1 MSSELIII
9 LTTSLFFLF
18 LLGIISALMYTI
30 SKWVNDTDSTRGAG
44 DQTASFLHL
53 PFRR

>member
-1 MSSELIII
+1 MSSELITI

-18 LLGIISALMYTI
+18 LLGIISALLYNI
-30 SKWVNDTDSTRGAG
+30 SKWVNDADSTRGAG
-44 DQTASFLHL
+44 DQTASFLRL

>member
-1 MSSELIII
+1 MSSEFVAI

-18 LLGIISALMYTI
+18 LLGIISALLYSI
-30 SKWVNDTDSTRGAG
+30 SKWANETDSTRGAG

-53 PFRR
+53 PFWR

>member
-1 MSSELIII
+1 MSSELITI

-18 LLGIISALMYTI
+18 LLGIISALLYTI
-30 SKWVNDTDSTRGAG
+30 SKWANDTDRARGAG

-53 PFRR
+53 PFWR